1 MSTDISRYKQLV
13 DELAGI
19 MLEQAGD
26 SAYAIEERTASKLI
40 MGNNARDLLL
50 DIEEA
55 LFCKIHAVN
64 K

>member
-1 MSTDISRYKQLV
+1 MITDISRYKQLI

-19 MLEQAGD
+19 MLEQAGE
-26 SAYAIEERTASKLI
+26 SAYAIDYRTSALLI
-40 MGNNARDLLL
+40 TADNTRDLLL

-55 LFCKIHAVN
+55 LFCKIHAAN